1 MPEDAILAL
10 AQEFAV
16 REGFPLTW
24 LNSDAKVFIP
34 AYGDSPEWHE
44 VFQLGVVRIF
54 VPSPRALLAMKL
66 NAARPGKDER
76 DVAYLMALTETHTIE
91 DAQELFE
98 GFYPGDV
105 ISVTGLAMVD
115 RVITVGLPDKPIPF
129 ENPFGLGN

>member
-1 MPEDAILAL
+1 M
-10 AQEFAV
+10 
-16 REGFPLTW
+16 
-24 LNSDAKVFIP
+24 
-34 AYGDSPEWHE
+34 
-44 VFQLGVVRIF
+44 FQLGVVRIF

-66 NAARPGKDER
+66 NAAWPGKDER